1 MTKLATM
8 GTSSCATIAIQGFG
22 NRDKGANE
30 AYITGGAH
38 IFEDEGISVG
48 EFYDEILYPTEQDLG
63 RTRDY
68 PFEEL
73 MELIESVEGDCGGSM
88 EDKYT
93 VATLNAYQFNADDKY
108 WPEQFK
114 RWGFELVDKTKN
126 SIGSICYIYVR
137 NKARVD
143 IKDSDY
149 IKE

>member
-22 NRDKGANE
+22 ERDKEANE
-30 AYITGGAH
+30 AYITGGPPV
-38 IFEDEGISVG
+38 FEDEGVSVE

-63 RTRDY
+63 RTRDH

-73 MELIESVEGDCGGSM
+73 MELIELVEGQDGNSM

-93 VATLNAYQFNADDKY
+93 VATLNSYQFNTDGRY
-108 WPEQFK
+108 WPNQLK
-114 RWGFELVDKTKN
+114 RWGFELVDKTN
-126 SIGSICYIYVR
+126 NNIGSICYIYVR

-143 IKDSDY
+143 INYSDY